1 MIHVP
6 AVSTVEEAE
15 LLLAMRRIC
24 NVGGYPVRKAW
35 DALRVWASADP
46 A

>member
-1 MIHVP
+1 VL

-15 LLLAMRRIC
+15 LLLAMRRIGS
-24 NVGGYPVRKAW
+24 VGGHPVRKAW
-35 DALRVWASADP
+35 DALRVWASADR